1 MRLFFSLVAK
11 FEAARARNRFFSV
24 EFLDVAVP
32 IVNFRKGFRTMRAR
46 DDACVRE
53 FRVVFECTLA
63 EKRGRVALSAQES
76 AMRLL
81 VCDHLFFV
89 FEHEVALLTRKF
101 RLARF
106 HVRVVLHLRRKYE
119 ITNFA
124 RRRDRHVTWNGVE
137 RQFHFGEELVTQKSP
152 Q

>member
-1 MRLFFSLVAK
+1 MRSVAFSAGK
-11 FEAARARNRFFSV
+11 
-24 EFLDVAVP
+24 
-32 IVNFRKGFRTMRAR
+32 T
-46 DDACVRE
+46 
-53 FRVVFECTLA
+53 
-63 EKRGRVALSAQES
+63 

-81 VCDHLFFV
+81 VQL
-89 FEHEVALLTRKF
+89 ALLARKS

-119 ITNFA
+119 IAIFA